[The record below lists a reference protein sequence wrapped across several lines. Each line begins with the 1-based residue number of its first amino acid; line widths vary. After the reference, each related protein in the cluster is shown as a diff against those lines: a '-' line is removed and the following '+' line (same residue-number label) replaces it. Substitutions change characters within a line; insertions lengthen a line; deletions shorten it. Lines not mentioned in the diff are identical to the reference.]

1 MITGRIGILILCNFY
16 WALILGGRRIEA
28 AEMKLLRPL
37 AGYTLYDHKTNTSIR
52 KELRIKSIL
61 DKIDEY
67 RKKWLLHIKR
77 MPQNRIPLKFY
88 NYRPQG
94 RRSIGRPKN
103 VGESNYSP
111 GDGTDQ
117 RVQSL
122 VFMMMTDLFS
132 NGCFIWRLSIIRL
145 QSCIALCIDFPNLSV
160 GSLEC

>member
-1 MITGRIGILILCNFY
+1 MTASQR
-16 WALILGGRRIEA
+16 RRIEA

-37 AGYTLYDHKTNTSIR
+37 AGYTLYDHKTNNSIR
-52 KELRIKSIL
+52 KELRITNIL

-67 RKKWLLHIKR
+67 RKKCLLHIHR
-77 MPQNRIPLKFY
+77 MPRNRIPLKSY

-103 VGESNYSP
+103 VGESNYNP

-122 VFMMMTDLFS
+122 VFMMMNEES
-132 NGCFIWRLSIIRL
+132 V
-145 QSCIALCIDFPNLSV
+145 QSV
-160 GSLEC
+160 GPQVILDSPRHCKQKLRAS